1 VCEPLDH
8 CSDGIFGATRQSRS
22 VYSLF
27 YHSMEARPTY
37 PLSAEPTLS
46 QTS

>member
-27 YHSMEARPTY
+27 YHSTEARPTY